1 MEMPLITRIE
11 KGSKNALMA
20 KRIIFHYLNNG
31 YDTIANLAKELNL
44 SVPTVNKF
52 LEDMA
57 ALDIIK
63 EQGKLEISGGR
74 HPALY
79 GLNPK
84 ACYFGGVD
92 IKSNSVSMAVI
103 DLCGNVV
110 SKADSMPY
118 VVADTPES
126 LDELCGI
133 MRDFLASAPVKTSDI
148 MNVNVNISGRV
159 NPKSGYSYSLFNFEE
174 RPLSDVITQKVGV
187 RTCIDNDT
195 RAMAFGEFRCGNHR
209 DDRNVLFVNVSW
221 GIGIG
226 IILDGKIY
234 SGKSGFAGEFGHM
247 VTYNNE
253 VICHC
258 GKKGCLETEASGSAL
273 HRKLC
278 RRLDEGENSII
289 ADTYRANGDITLD
302 DILDAVKR
310 EDILCLEL
318 IEEVGGELGRWLAGL
333 INIFNPEKV
342 IIGGVLAETGDYL
355 LQPIRVAM
363 RRYSLNLVNKDTKI
377 VLSHLGHD
385 AGVLGACVIA
395 RSRAFEDILE

>member
-11 KGSKNALMA
+11 KGSKNALIA

-52 LEDMA
+52 LEEMA

-253 VICHC
+253 VI
-258 GKKGCLETEASGSAL
+258 
-273 HRKLC
+273 
-278 RRLDEGENSII
+278 
-289 ADTYRANGDITLD
+289 
-302 DILDAVKR
+302 
-310 EDILCLEL
+310 
-318 IEEVGGELGRWLAGL
+318 
-333 INIFNPEKV
+333 
-342 IIGGVLAETGDYL
+342 
-355 LQPIRVAM
+355 
-363 RRYSLNLVNKDTKI
+363 
-377 VLSHLGHD
+377 
-385 AGVLGACVIA
+385 
-395 RSRAFEDILE
+395 

>member
-1 MEMPLITRIE
+1 MEMPLISRIE

-31 YDTIANLAKELNL
+31 FDTIGNLAKELNL

-52 LEDMA
+52 LEEMA

-92 IKSNSVSMAVI
+92 IKNNSVSMAVI

-110 SKADSMPY
+110 SKAENIPFPTD
-118 VVADTPES
+118 DTPES
-126 LDELCGI
+126 LDALCALI
-133 MRDFLASAPVKTSDI
+133 RDFLGDVPVRTSDI
-148 MNVNVNISGRV
+148 MNINVNISGRV
-159 NPKSGYSYSLFNFEE
+159 NPHTGYSYSRFNFEE
-174 RPLSDVITQKVGV
+174 RPLSDILTQKVGV
-187 RTCIDNDT
+187 RVCIDNDT
-195 RAMAFGEFRCGNHR
+195 RAMAFGEYMCGPCR
-209 DDRNVLFVNVSW
+209 SDRNVLFVNVSW

-226 IILDGKIY
+226 IVLDGKIY

-247 VTYNNE
+247 VTYDNE
-253 VICHC
+253 IICHC

-273 HRKLC
+273 HRRLC
-278 RRLDEGENSII
+278 QRLRDGANSVI
-289 ADTYRANGDITLD
+289 ADKYKAEGDVTLE

-310 EDILCLEL
+310 EDLLCIEL
-318 IEEVGGELGRWLAGL
+318 VEEVGAQLGRWMAGL
-333 INIFNPEKV
+333 INIFNPETV
-342 IIGGVLAETGDYL
+342 ILGGVLAQTGDYL
-355 LQPIRVAM
+355 LQSVRVAM

-377 VLSHLGHD
+377 VLSSLGSD
-385 AGVLGACVIA
+385 AGVLGACSIA

>member
-1 MEMPLITRIE
+1 MDHPLMTRIE

-20 KRIIFHYLNNG
+20 KRIIFHYLHTG
-31 YDTIANLAKELNL
+31 DDTIANLAKKLNL

-52 LEDMA
+52 LEEMA

-63 EQGKLEISGGR
+63 VRGKLEMSGGR

-79 GLNPK
+79 GLNPD

-92 IKSNSVSMAVI
+92 IKNGTISLAVM

-110 SKADSMPY
+110 AKSDNIPFTE
-118 VVADTPES
+118 DNTPEG
-126 LDELCGI
+126 LEHFCALT
-133 MRDFLASAPVKTSDI
+133 RDFLDSVPVSKSAI
-148 MNVNVNISGRV
+148 MNLNVNISGRV
-159 NPKSGYSYSLFNFEE
+159 NPRTGYSYSRFNFEE
-174 RPLSDVITQKVGV
+174 RPLDDVLTNKIGV
-187 RTCIDNDT
+187 HVCIDNDT
-195 RAMAFGEFRCGNHR
+195 RAMAFGEYICGPNR
-209 DDRNVLFVNVSW
+209 DAKNVLFVNVSW

-234 SGKSGFAGEFGHM
+234 SGNSGFAGELGHM
-247 VTYNNE
+247 VTYDNE
-253 VICHC
+253 VICQC

-278 RRLDEGENSII
+278 ERLDEGANSII
-289 ADTYRANGDITLD
+289 ADRYRATGTISLD
-302 DILDAVKR
+302 DILEAVNR

-318 IEEVGGELGRWLAGL
+318 IEDVGKELGRWLAGM
-333 INIFNPEKV
+333 INIFNPEAV
-342 IIGGVLAETGDYL
+342 IIGGVLAQTGDYL

-377 VLSHLGHD
+377 VLSHLGND
-385 AGVLGACVIA
+385 AGVLGACAIA
-395 RSRAFEDILE
+395 RSRAFQDFL